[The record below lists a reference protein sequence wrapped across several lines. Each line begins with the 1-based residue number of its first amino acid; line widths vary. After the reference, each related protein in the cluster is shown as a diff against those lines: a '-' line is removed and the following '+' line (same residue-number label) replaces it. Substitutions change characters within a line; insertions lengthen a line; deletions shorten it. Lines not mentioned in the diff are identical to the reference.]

1 MQATNPEF
9 IRSLL
14 PSATWVLPMLV
25 ALVSLPFGPGRERTV
40 RVISLTGSILN
51 LALVIYL
58 LHLFMNHSAGLVFIA
73 GGTQSI
79 LQFPLDVPWLSVMN
93 IHYTTGLD
101 GLSMLMMLLT
111 AIVVLCGVLASWKI
125 TDRAREFFVLINIL
139 AAGVFGTFISFDLF
153 ALFLFYEV
161 AVLPMFLLIGVW
173 GTGRKEYSA
182 MKLTLMLVAGS
193 ALIFGGILGLY
204 FESGLNTFNL
214 NILSQVQFDQHF
226 QMWAFPV
233 LFVGFG
239 VLSALFPFHTWSPD
253 GHASAP
259 TAVSM
264 LHAGVLMK
272 LGGYGCLRVAMYVL
286 PEGCRE
292 WMPFFLILITI
303 NIAYG
308 AFIATRQNDL
318 KYITAYSSVSHLGL
332 VLMGL
337 AVMTFGGLK
346 GSSMQMISHGL
357 LTALFFCL
365 IGMIYGRTHT
375 RDITEMGGLMRIMP
389 FLSVAFVIAG
399 FAGLGL
405 PGLSGFVAEV
415 TLFIGAFENPS
426 AIARTCAVI
435 AVLSITTTA
444 VYVLRAAN
452 RMLHGPLPAALAEC
466 TDATPME
473 KIPVII
479 LIICLFGMGLLPGW
493 IADIIDTSI
502 QPIFNNLTR

>member
-1 MQATNPEF
+1 
-9 IRSLL
+9 
-14 PSATWVLPMLV
+14 MLT
-25 ALVSLPFGPGRERTV
+25 ALVCLPFGPGRERTV
-40 RVISLTGSILN
+40 RVINVFGSTLN
-51 LALVIYL
+51 LALVICL
-58 LHLFMNHSAGLVFIA
+58 LFLFMGNAREMTLHVGETQTQLV
-73 GGTQSI
+73 
-79 LQFPLDVPWLSVMN
+79 FPLDLPWLSVMN
-93 IHYTTGLD
+93 IHYITGLD
-101 GLSMLMMLLT
+101 GLSILMMLLT
-111 AIVVLCGVLASWKI
+111 AIVVLCGVLASWNI
-125 TDRAREFFVLINIL
+125 SDRTREFFVLINIL
-139 AAGVFGTFISFDLF
+139 AAGVFGTFISYDLF
-153 ALFLFYEV
+153 TLFLFYEV

-173 GTGRKEYSA
+173 GTGPKEYSA

-204 FESGLNTFNL
+204 FESGLNTFDL
-214 NILSQVQFDQHF
+214 NILSQVRFDQQF
-226 QMWAFPV
+226 QTWAFPV

-292 WMPFFLILITI
+292 WMPFFLVLITI
-303 NIAYG
+303 NIVYG

-337 AVMTFGGLK
+337 AVLTFGGLK

-375 RDITEMGGLMRIMP
+375 RDITEMGGLMKIMP

-405 PGLSGFVAEV
+405 PSLSGFVAEV
-415 TLFIGAFENPS
+415 TLFIGAFENS
-426 AIARTCAVI
+426 SVIARTCAVL

-452 RMLHGPLPAALAEC
+452 RMLHGPLPPPLAKL
-466 TDATPME
+466 TDATPIE
-473 KIPVII
+473 KIPVVL
-479 LIICLFGMGLLPGW
+479 LIICLFGMGMMPGW
-493 IADIIDTSI
+493 IADILDQSI
-502 QPIFNNLTR
+502 QPIFNNLIR

>member
-1 MQATNPEF
+1 M
-9 IRSLL
+9 SLHDAQLIHAWL
-14 PSATWVLPMLV
+14 PSATWVLPTLT
-25 ALVSLPFGPGRERTV
+25 ALASFPFGKGRERGV
-40 RVISLTGSILN
+40 RIVNLVGSLLN
-51 LALVIYL
+51 LGLVLYL
-58 LHLFMNHSAGLVFIA
+58 LHAFLAAGAITGDA
-73 GGTQSI
+73 AAGTQTA
-79 LQFPLDVPWLSVMN
+79 LVFPLDLPWLNVLH
-93 IHYTTGLD
+93 IRYTTGLD
-101 GLSMLMMLLT
+101 GLSVLMMLLT
-111 AIVVLCGVLASWKI
+111 AIVVLCGVLASWGI
-125 TDRAREFFVLINIL
+125 ADRAREFFVLINIL
-139 AAGVFGTFISFDLF
+139 AAGVFGTFISYDLF
-153 ALFLFYEV
+153 TLFLFYEV

-173 GTGRKEYSA
+173 GTGRKEYAA

-193 ALIFGGILGLY
+193 ALIFGGILGLH
-204 FESGLNTFNL
+204 FESGLHTFNL
-214 NILSQVQFDQHF
+214 NTLSQVRFDASF
-226 QMWAFPV
+226 QQWAFPV

-292 WMPFFLILITI
+292 WMPFFLVLITV

-308 AFIATRQNDL
+308 ALIATRQNDL

-357 LTALFFCL
+357 LTALFFGL

-375 RDITEMGGLMRIMP
+375 RDITEMGGLMKNMP
-389 FLSVAFVIAG
+389 FLGVAFFIAG

-415 TLFIGAFENPS
+415 TLFIGAFENAS
-426 AIARTCAVI
+426 VIARTCVVI

-452 RMLHGPLPAALAEC
+452 RMLNGPMPAAYAGLK
-466 TDATPME
+466 DATPME
-473 KIPVII
+473 RIPVLI
-479 LIICLFGMGLLPGW
+479 LIVCLFGMGIMPGW
-493 IADIIDTSI
+493 IAEIIDRSV
-502 QPIFNNLTR
+502 QPIFNNLMR